1 MNKILVVTRHAAAQ
15 NIITKMFPD
24 YQIEVREHYKAGD
37 ETGFEMV
44 VGILP
49 INLVAD
55 LNAKGVRFQMLTM
68 SIPAELRGVE
78 LTEEQM
84 AACGVKLEEFE
95 VKRTSRTPRTPVR
108 KIMND
113 FEIAEE
119 LPVPFDEKFLH
130 VMPDPNMMHVGE
142 QINVL
147 NVVLEEA
154 KFGWRIEDLQEIL
167 EDCYE
172 WVMIKV

>member
-68 SIPAELRGVE
+68 NIPAELRGVE

-95 VKRTSRTPRTPVR
+95 VKRTPVR
-108 KIMND
+108 KIMSD
-113 FEIAEE
+113 FEIADA
-119 LPVPFDEKFLH
+119 LGDHFGEKFTH
-130 VMPDPNMMHVGE
+130 AIPDMNMMTVDE
-142 QINVL
+142 EIDVL
-147 NVVLEEA
+147 NAVLEEA
-154 KFGWRIEDLQEIL
+154 NYGWRIEDLQETL
-167 EDCYE
+167 DDCYE